1 MPKKTISKSLTAWRR
16 SKLIIDE
23 ETDELEKQLMFHDFL
38 PQFEC
43 LDRRLCEVSAKELFF
58 RLKSELDSQ
67 TFGKVIEV
75 IKEYGE

>member
-1 MPKKTISKSLTAWRR
+1 MLFR
-16 SKLIIDE
+16 S

-38 PQFEC
+38 PQFES